1 MTKTKHFS
9 IGINKKDKGVA
20 QVFGTLLFL
29 ILVLTIAS
37 ALYVTL
43 YGYNDNVQQAT
54 NIEAARVQEQIILS
68 NLTLSDGYI
77 TGVEIDNIGSITSQ
91 IKAFYV
97 DSSFICDPSDPMLN
111 PNGAYID
118 SQTTQIINVQPV
130 EYNPTSYITISTA
143 RGVKAIELESNLIG
157 GSNSSFGSMETN
169 YGPLRLHF
177 EKFYYRDTDNAGN
190 PMGPW
195 QPGSN
200 VSMTTSYCAWNITVT
215 NIDIRNVTLNQYTCL
230 NLVPNAPGLQ
240 APAYINNTSLLIVS
254 NQTVTIILVW
264 NTPLPST
271 TATNVGKLSKN
282 TAKVFLTC
290 YGKFSDGTTYGQ
302 TIPFEAVIFVKST
315 PSITPP
321 TLSPPSP
328 VPYGT
333 PVTAS
338 VTVSAPF
345 GTQPT
350 GYVDFQVSTDGGA
363 TFINFGTSKILTSS
377 GTATSDPYVAP
388 STGNYQFR
396 AVYLGDNNYVNITS
410 SATQLTVIQASS
422 TTTISLSQQLI
433 PSGEPVTAT
442 ATVTPGSTG
451 TVRFEISTDNGATF
465 TQLSINT
472 LVSSIATSD
481 PFTPE
486 TPGNNYRFRAIYEGD
501 SNFLS
506 STSGEVTL
514 TASGPLNHFD
524 FDLINDQVAGV
535 PFSITIT
542 AKDSDGFT
550 VTNYTGSSALADSTG
565 TIIPTVTGAFSAGIR
580 TVSVSISMVD
590 TDITISTS
598 EGEASGTSNSFNVN
612 PDVLDHFDFDL
623 INDQVAG
630 VPFSITITAHDAYN
644 NIVTSYS
651 GTNSL
656 TDSSGSINPTSCTFL
671 DGISTI
677 PVTITNSIIGNTI
690 TTTGN
695 GKGGTS
701 NAFNVN
707 PNVLD
712 HFDFDLINN
721 PQVANVSFSITITAH
736 DAYNNIVTSY
746 SGTNSLSDLSG
757 SIDTTSCTFLNG
769 IWTGPVTI
777 TNSIIGNTISTS
789 GNGKGGN
796 SNSFNVD
803 VV

>member
-43 YGYNDNVQQAT
+43 YGYNENVQQAT

-240 APAYINNTSLLIVS
+240 APAYINSTSLLIVS

-363 TFINFGTSKILTSS
+363 TFINFGTSKILSS

-422 TTTISLSQQLI
+422 TITISLSQQLI

-451 TVRFEISTDNGATF
+451 TVRFEISTDKGATF

-514 TASGPLNHFD
+514 TASGSLNHFD

-623 INDQVAG
+623 IN
-630 VPFSITITAHDAYN
+630 
-644 NIVTSYS
+644 
-651 GTNSL
+651 
-656 TDSSGSINPTSCTFL
+656 
-671 DGISTI
+671 
-677 PVTITNSIIGNTI
+677 
-690 TTTGN
+690 
-695 GKGGTS
+695 
-701 NAFNVN
+701 
-707 PNVLD
+707 
-712 HFDFDLINN
+712 N